1 MQFGTVFT
9 YAESSQDQ
17 MPRMKYLKCKLLQDV
32 SEYPKGSAIDQIWF
46 DTLTGDLWLIP
57 DAKCHWDITDN
68 FPVKL

>member
-1 MQFGTVFT
+1 
-9 YAESSQDQ
+9 
-17 MPRMKYLKCKLLQDV
+17 MKYEVCKLLQEV
-32 SEYPKGSAIDQIWF
+32 GEYPVGSAIDQIWF